1 VSAPIRLVTARARLV
16 LKELAAADAESYFV
30 LVQLSRDHL
39 TAFGDYD
46 GEVSASL
53 DEVRA
58 ALSDANERNLRF
70 GIRFDGELVG
80 RIDLV
85 PVDPP
90 RYAIGYWLG
99 VNATGKG
106 FVTIAAAALIDF
118 AREQR
123 SATDIFAGVTHGNV
137 KSVAVLERLGF
148 QAVNE
153 FDTYTRYHLPL
164 SRLDRSL
171 PPMQGNS

>member
-1 VSAPIRLVTARARLV
+1 VAAPMRLVTTRAGLV
-16 LKELAAADAESYFV
+16 LIELSAADAESYHAI
-30 LVQLSRDHL
+30 VQLSRDHL
-39 TAFGDYD
+39 TAFGDYE

-53 DEVRA
+53 NEIRA
-58 ALSDANERNLRF
+58 TLADAGERNLRF

-99 VNATGKG
+99 ANATGKG
-106 FVTIAAAALIDF
+106 LATAAAATLIDF

-148 QAVNE
+148 LAVTE
-153 FDTYTRYHLPL
+153 FETYTRYHLPL
-164 SRLDRSL
+164 SRLDGSF
-171 PPMQGNS
+171 PPVLGNS

>member
-16 LKELAAADAESYFV
+16 LRELTATDAESYYA
-30 LVQLSRDHL
+30 LVQLSREHL

-58 ALSDANERNLRF
+58 SLSDANERNLRF

-106 FVTIAAAALIDF
+106 FATAAALIDF
-118 AREQR
+118 AREQL
-123 SATDIFAGVTHGNV
+123 SATDVFAGVTHGNV

-148 QAVNE
+148 QAVTE
-153 FDTYTRYHLPL
+153 FETYTRYHLPL
-164 SRLDRSL
+164 SRLDGSL
-171 PPMQGNS
+171 PPVQKDS